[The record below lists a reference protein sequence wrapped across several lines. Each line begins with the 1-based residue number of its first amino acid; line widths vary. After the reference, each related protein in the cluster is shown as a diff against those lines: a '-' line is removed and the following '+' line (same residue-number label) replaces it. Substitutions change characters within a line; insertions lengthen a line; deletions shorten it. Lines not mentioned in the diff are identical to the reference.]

1 MRKPVYAICKQ
12 QRCRS
17 ACASPQSDQR
27 LYCSIPI
34 LAIANFSRLAS
45 LCSWVGWLE
54 SYLVTNP
61 WRPFFS
67 WRGSVGLSGVAAQVQ
82 TPFTL
87 KWESQVLLMDGQ
99 VLSFRALLRPLTFL
113 SGLSGNVLKRSKM
126 IVKSSVKNLKPNSR
140 LWIGIYTFDGLKHL
154 LIAKGKGGWIFKGD
168 FHVPA
173 ASARQA

>member
-1 MRKPVYAICKQ
+1 MPYANNKGADQPAHPRSLISAFIV
-12 QRCRS
+12 RCLIS
-17 ACASPQSDQR
+17 T
-27 LYCSIPI
+27 IPI
-34 LAIANFSRLAS
+34 LAIAKISRLAS

-87 KWESQVLLMDGQ
+87 KWESKVLLMDGQ

-113 SGLSGNVLKRSKM
+113 SGPSGNVFKRSKM
-126 IVKSSVKNLKPNSR
+126 IVKPAVKNLKPNSR
-140 LWIGIYTFDGLKHL
+140 LWIGIYTFDWLKHL
-154 LIAKGKGGWIFKGD
+154 LIAKGGWIFKGD
-168 FHVPA
+168 FHAPA